1 MIFYSTAERHEGRA
15 IPMSQ
20 NLWEISGNFRL
31 VKSSL
36 NEGLISPQFISREG
50 GKRKMSPSCCTVT
63 PPRGLNNDSGDTGR
77 LRGSFSKTNLNY
89 TQASE
94 TRTML
99 RFTQGGKFLTFPRQG
114 RQGSKERLSGT
125 WIPEGQSCHLEE
137 RPPHPLC
144 QANKTNKPLHKTK
157 TYSFYHLLCS
167 LWIERSVPW
176 QT

>member
-50 GKRKMSPSCCTVT
+50 GKRKMSPSCCSVT

-94 TRTML
+94 KRTML
-99 RFTQGGKFLTFPRQG
+99 RFTQGGNFLTFPRQG
-114 RQGSKERLSGT
+114 RQGREVKRGSQGHGSQKASHATWKRGHHTPCAKQTRQTNHCIKPKPILSITFFAPYG
-125 WIPEGQSCHLEE
+125 
-137 RPPHPLC
+137 
-144 QANKTNKPLHKTK
+144 
-157 TYSFYHLLCS
+157 
-167 LWIERSVPW
+167 
-176 QT
+176 